1 MSNNKN
7 KKNKVGV
14 VMREFKEGKLKTKS
28 GKKVTNFKQAIAIA
42 LSEAGLSNKSGN
54 TDYILDNLNDM
65 SILNCHQVPGT
76 TISDC
81 IEENVSLNNL
91 DNKNKDVYSNYSRER
106 YKNNK

>member
-14 VMREFKEGKLKTKS
+14 VMHEFKEGKLKTRS

-42 LSEAGLSNKSGN
+42 LNAAGLSNKSGN
-54 TDYILDNLNDM
+54 TDYILDNMDDM
-65 SILNCHQVPGT
+65 SMLNGHKVPGT
-76 TISDC
+76 DISDC
-81 IEENVSLNNL
+81 IEENVDLNNL
-91 DNKNKDVYSNYSRER
+91 DNKNKDVYSNYSREK